1 MYETTNHD
9 ATTTTDSLLFL
20 RAIRVVL
27 GRTPLWL
34 LTWAVLFLLAWL
46 VGFPRYS
53 WFQSATSHRVEPGSL
68 VYSLTT
74 VFRQDHRETLGGLEA
89 STAGAGAI
97 LLLIAG
103 LFSVFAAGGWLQV
116 ILERTYGQSLRR
128 FFYGGA
134 RYFWRFFRFWILT
147 LVVLAGLHWIL
158 YDWPWNTLVLQILL
172 DVPKSDFVR
181 LESLASEGGVRWLGF
196 AQAGLFA
203 IGFVL
208 IVFAWGPLSRT
219 RVALHDTSS
228 AVWAGLC
235 SAFTIL
241 RHPVKTLRPILA
253 LLLLELIVVTWIAG
267 GITRWLD
274 GSLEESPS
282 NTTIVMMMVVS
293 QLALIWREVLR
304 GARYYAAVQ
313 VSRELVRPLSRP
325 DPWKSIGGPGGPQYP
340 VGGDEYGVS
349 M

>member
-1 MYETTNHD
+1 MNGANEH
-9 ATTTTDSLLFL
+9 TTTTDSLLFL
-20 RAIRVVL
+20 HAIRGVL

-34 LTWAVLFLLAWL
+34 LVSSVIFLLTLPVAI
-46 VGFPRYS
+46 PRFN
-53 WFQSATSHRVEPGSL
+53 WFQAATSHRVEPGALVHSL
-68 VYSLTT
+68 ST
-74 VFRQDHRETLGGLEA
+74 VFRQDHREALGALDA
-89 STAGAGAI
+89 STASAGAI

-103 LFSVFAAGGWLQV
+103 LLSVFAAGGWLQV

-147 LVVLAGLHWIL
+147 LVVLAGLRWIL
-158 YDWPWNTLVLQILL
+158 YEWPWNTLVLQVLL
-172 DVPKSDFVR
+172 DVPKADFAR
-181 LESLASEGGVRWLGF
+181 LESLESEAGVRWLGF
-196 AQAGLFA
+196 AQDGIFA
-203 IGFVL
+203 VGFVL
-208 IVFAWGPLSRT
+208 VVLVWGPLSRT

-241 RHPVKTLRPILA
+241 RHPVKTMRPILA
-253 LLLLELIVVTWIAG
+253 LLLLEACVVTWLAG
-267 GITRWLD
+267 KITRWLD
-274 GSLEESPS
+274 EGLEASPS
-282 NTTIVMMMVVS
+282 RSTIVMLMVVS
-293 QLALIWREVLR
+293 LLALIWREILR
-304 GARYYAAVQ
+304 GARYYASVQ